1 MFPGNT
7 IHRPAEQAVAATQLA
22 PFTAPPSDTDAAQ
35 LVHDIEQF
43 LAARTRTT
51 AHPLVTK
58 TTQELV
64 AEALGTQVPGT
75 APALELPGRMLRILP
90 DWVLRFPIVRHRHT
104 TARPVSVAEHLEL
117 TALVIERYGWAKG
130 MHRTTSGRR
139 CILGAQAVLYRLG
152 IGDESTVDRAGQRL
166 QGVLRSRGC
175 TLPYHRW
182 NDMPDR
188 TQGEVI
194 ALLRTAAQAKGE
206 RE

>member
-1 MFPGNT
+1 MNT
-7 IHRPAEQAVAATQLA
+7 TTTRTASPAPADPVI
-22 PFTAPPSDTDAAQ
+22 DVDG
-35 LVHDIEQF
+35 LVRDIEQY

-64 AEALGTQVPGT
+64 AEALGTQAPATAAT
-75 APALELPGRMLRILP
+75 APALPGRALRLLP
-90 DWVLRFPIVRHRHT
+90 DWVLQIPIVRHRHGGNRQVT
-104 TARPVSVAEHLEL
+104 VAEHLEL
-117 TALVIERYGWAKG
+117 TALVIERYGWAQDT
-130 MHRTTSGRR
+130 HRTRSGRV

-166 QGVLRSRGC
+166 QAVLRSRGC

-188 TQGEVI
+188 TAGEVI
-194 ALLRTAAQAKGE
+194 ALVRTAAQKEAT
-206 RE
+206 R

>member
-1 MFPGNT
+1 MLSGNT
-7 IHRPAEQAVAATQLA
+7 INRPAEQAVGAAQLA
-22 PFTAPPSDTDAAQ
+22 PLPAPRSDIDAAR
-35 LVHDIEQF
+35 LVRDIEQF

-64 AEALGTQVPGT
+64 AEALGTQAPAT

-90 DWVLRFPIVRHRHT
+90 DWVLGFPIVRHRHT
-104 TARPVSVAEHLEL
+104 TARPVTVAEHLEL
-117 TALVIERYGWAKG
+117 TALVIERYGWARG
-130 MHRTTSGRR
+130 THRTTSGRR

-166 QGVLRSRGC
+166 QAVLRSRSC

-194 ALLRTAAQAKGE
+194 ALLRTAAQTRGG